1 MKAIVQDLY
10 GGPDVLRLDEVERPT
25 PGKRDVLVRV
35 HAAGLDAGVW
45 HVMRGDP
52 YLVRLAFGLR
62 RLRKGAR
69 VRGLDLSGVV
79 EAVGAEVTRWSPG
92 DEVYGVGN
100 GSFAEWATASQDRL
114 ARKPANLSFTQ
125 AAVVPISA
133 CTALHAL
140 RDAGRV
146 QPGQRVLVLGASG
159 GVGSFA
165 VQLARH
171 FGAEVTAVCSAAKAD
186 LVRTLGATH
195 VLDYTRD
202 DPTDGARRYDLV
214 LDIAGNRPLAHVRRA
229 LTPKGT
235 LVLVGGDHGGRWLGG
250 LERSLW
256 AMLLSPFV
264 GHTLRGL
271 VSTERHD
278 DLDLLRDLIEA
289 GHLTPVLDRTFP
301 LAETPAAVRY
311 LEAGHARGKLAIAL

>member
-62 RLRKGAR
+62 RPRKGAR